1 MKQFAVLNTTLHTNS
16 NFVFSLPQEIDMEI
30 NFNFIE
36 LFETE
41 EVNYL

>member
-1 MKQFAVLNTTLHTNS
+1 MKQFAVLNTTS
-16 NFVFSLPQEIDMEI
+16 RIKSSFVFSPSKRIGMEI
-30 NFNFIE
+30 NINFIE